1 MELVNGYILD
11 SCIKS
16 YFYQSIHIKIM
27 KSDARGGS
35 KVIFLIEKNEF
46 QNQDF
51 DLNIQKFRRANL
63 HRVRTSLNNSPT
75 NYCCHLN
82 ELLK

>member
-11 SCIKS
+11 FCIKS
-16 YFYQSIHIKIM
+16 YFYQSIHINIM
-27 KSDARGGS
+27 TYMGGS
-35 KVIFLIEKNEF
+35 KGYFLIEKHEF